1 MRSHSQGANGRE
13 AAGLTAAARLGRE
26 APYSCLCKLNFEGG
40 NMKYLKK
47 GPSAALI
54 ILALL
59 AVPACNAQA
68 KTQESGKTSTAGVT
82 DAKTT
87 NTDAYIA
94 LLRRDVRQ
102 EKAEIMGAMMAL
114 SAQDSAKFWPI
125 YSEYDEELTKLND
138 RGLRI

>member
-1 MRSHSQGANGRE
+1 
-13 AAGLTAAARLGRE
+13 
-26 APYSCLCKLNFEGG
+26 
-40 NMKYLKK
+40 MKYLKK
-47 GPSAALI
+47 APLAALI

-59 AVPACNAQA
+59 AAPACNAQA
-68 KTQESGKTSTAGVT
+68 KAQESGKTSTVP

-94 LLRRDVRQ
+94 LLRRDIRQ
-102 EKAEIMGAMMAL
+102 EKAEIMGAMLVL